1 MRLVAREG
9 EHRESKIEL
18 LLTFIKEFV
27 MPTTLTLEIPDQIYR
42 PLLKKADQR
51 GKTLDQI
58 ILEWLG
64 NIVKDDLDDPL
75 LQLAGAY
82 ASDITDV
89 GTKHDFYIGQELR
102 NNHE

>member
-1 MRLVAREG
+1 
-9 EHRESKIEL
+9 
-18 LLTFIKEFV
+18 

-51 GKTLDQI
+51 GETLDQI